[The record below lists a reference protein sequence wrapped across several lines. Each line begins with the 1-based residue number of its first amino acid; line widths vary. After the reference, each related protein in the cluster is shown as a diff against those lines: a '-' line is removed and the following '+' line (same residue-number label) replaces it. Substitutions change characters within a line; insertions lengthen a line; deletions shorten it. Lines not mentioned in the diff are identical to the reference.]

1 MKRVIVILIILSLI
15 FISFFVFKKEEET
28 KGNKNISVILETKE
42 GNIKSNTFPS
52 KDEYMYKE
60 TICNNTEDNVNIN
73 FNNETWKLDLNVEE
87 DSIDGDFFCN
97 IYFKE
102 QEEYNFDY
110 TGDYQIFTVP
120 YSGTYKIELWGAGS
134 TRITDNDE
142 TVFDPTTIL
151 SEEVFGAYT
160 SGEIDLEKNEL
171 LYIYIGEQGER
182 GTKKTSSSQQTNTNI
197 TFNGGGKGG
206 TAGGPYT
213 VSGKKAYYIHGSSG
227 GGATDIRLVNGTYN
241 NINSLRSRIMVAS
254 GASGTDNAGGLSGY
268 TEHIV
273 DEKYESNIGVKATQI
288 SGYQFGIAGNGEAA
302 PSVACNGQA
311 GGGGG
316 YYGGGGA
323 KESGGNCHIHS
334 ASSGS
339 SYISGHTGCVAVTS
353 ASSTTPKSGCETGTT
368 DNLCSVHYSNKFFE
382 NTLMIDGAG
391 YNWTN
396 VKGSLKQMPNPSG
409 GFYESGKGHTG
420 NGYARITLLDL
431 T

>member
-1 MKRVIVILIILSLI
+1 MKKVIIILIIFSLV
-15 FISFFVFKKEEET
+15 FVSLFSLKKEEEKT
-28 KGNKNISVILETKE
+28 NKNISVILETEE
-42 GNIKSNTFPS
+42 GNLKSKTFPS
-52 KDEYMYKE
+52 KDEYVYNKTVCE
-60 TICNNTEDNVNIN
+60 NTKDNTKVN
-73 FNNETWKLDLNVEE
+73 FDKETWKLDLNVEE
-87 DSIDGDFFCN
+87 DSIDGKFFCN
-97 IYFKE
+97 IYFMKKSVW
-102 QEEYNFDY
+102 EYDY
-110 TGDYQIFTVP
+110 TGNYQTFVVP
-120 YSGTYKIELWGAGS
+120 INGKYKFELWGSDLLFENNVG
-134 TRITDNDE
+134 DKNNYN
-142 TVFDPTTIL
+142 
-151 SEEVFGAYT
+151 GAYT